1 MIHFRHYS
9 PSFSDKDESLLI
21 IQCDSGH
28 LYGDLLACARYRIDD
43 EREKSKFRHTKGNG
57 STHVLF
63 LIHLPRQIDNAS
75 SSFVGFQGG
84 SWISAHID
92 DIRPPLRSD
101 FTLDDAQSAPIS
113 QLFYNGLFIT
123 SETISFAEQVLSVEM
138 KEDSEMTGSDEAMV
152 TDTLFEEEPQ
162 LRVEEGNI
170 SDNTVLYDSGLRIED
185 LDELNVHE
193 TMYDEHETSE
203 YNIEKVSDLVC

>member
-1 MIHFRHYS
+1 MIHFLHYS
-9 PSFSDKDESLLI
+9 PSFSVKNESLLI

-43 EREKSKFRHTKGNG
+43 EREKSKLRHTKGNG

-92 DIRPPLRSD
+92 DIRPPLQSD
-101 FTLDDAQSAPIS
+101 FTLDDAQGASIS
-113 QLFYNGLFIT
+113 QLFYNGLFVT
-123 SETISFAEQVLSVEM
+123 SETISSTEQVLSVEM
-138 KEDSEMTGSDEAMV
+138 KEDSEMTGSDEEMV

-162 LRVEEGNI
+162 LWTEEGNI
-170 SDNTVLYDSGLRIED
+170 SDNTVLYDGGLRIED
-185 LDELNVHE
+185 LDELTVHE
-193 TMYDEHETSE
+193 TMYDKLETSE